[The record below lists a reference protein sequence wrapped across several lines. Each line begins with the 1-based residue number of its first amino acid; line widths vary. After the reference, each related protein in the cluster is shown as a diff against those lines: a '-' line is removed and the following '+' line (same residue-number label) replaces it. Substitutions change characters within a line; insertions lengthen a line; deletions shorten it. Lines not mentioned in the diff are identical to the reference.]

1 MRKHVGFPLRQ
12 KQVHFW
18 KVVGLAFFIRD
29 CYHDQWDCINY
40 HRGMPSIA
48 KGRSVRTVRT
58 VQPGLFLCT
67 RAAVDSAWATWATLR
82 PRFNRDSI
90 VFCLTHLDH
99 LDTHTMQMKATTYL
113 RVLLK
118 QALNPHAA
126 SQPIRKMPGPHLRT
140 QEHPSDHQKGTVW
153 TVRIPLLWNVIRHV
167 CHQHHPGGKFL
178 GVIASGVQW
187 VPSQALQCF
196 MLGLLKAH
204 GCQNFLPKSP
214 SSAGQEPEP

>member
-1 MRKHVGFPLRQ
+1 MWGFPLRQ

-99 LDTHTMQMKATTYL
+99 LDT
-113 RVLLK
+113 
-118 QALNPHAA
+118 
-126 SQPIRKMPGPHLRT
+126 
-140 QEHPSDHQKGTVW
+140 
-153 TVRIPLLWNVIRHV
+153 
-167 CHQHHPGGKFL
+167 
-178 GVIASGVQW
+178 
-187 VPSQALQCF
+187 
-196 MLGLLKAH
+196 
-204 GCQNFLPKSP
+204 
-214 SSAGQEPEP
+214 